1 MGPQPP
7 LKRRP
12 THTPYTRPCKRDISA
27 KLTPAGVGACTHTAR
42 SKKPSY
48 HPPCGYIY
56 IYTRAHRYR
65 GHESIPHCHKSRH
78 ISTITDS
85 FPPCVLRGLPTG
97 IRPCFPRI
105 FSVSNFSTLS
115 LSAARSLFH
124 LDASASFPPPV
135 SHTRPSNRLREI
147 QFRRFSWL
155 TLSLSL
161 YLWLSLVF
169 RSKTHLLFPA
179 KLSTRRRTNF
189 PKCLLEMLRTFLLDL
204 LSPLAI
210 GVKLHIAR
218 YIFTKRARRAAWLAV
233 AFARDTPLRWTNVWR
248 GTFRVIVS
256 ILRCRNFSRRGE

>member
-56 IYTRAHRYR
+56 IYTHTHIDTVATNRYLTVTSLDIFR
-65 GHESIPHCHKSRH
+65 PLPTHFHPVFSVVCPPEFALVFPGYFRFP
-78 ISTITDS
+78 T
-85 FPPCVLRGLPTG
+85 FPPFRYPQ
-97 IRPCFPRI
+97 
-105 FSVSNFSTLS
+105 
-115 LSAARSLFH
+115 SLFH

-147 QFRRFSWL
+147 QFRRFWWL

-161 YLWLSLVF
+161 YLWLSLD
-169 RSKTHLLFPA
+169 P
-179 KLSTRRRTNF
+179 RRTSY
-189 PKCLLEMLRTFLLDL
+189 FLLSFRLEGGRIFPSACWKCYEHFFWIFFL
-204 LSPLAI
+204 LSRSGLSYILHDIFLRSGRLDLPSRLLAI
-210 GVKLHIAR
+210 RHYVGQMFDEVR
-218 YIFTKRARRAAWLAV
+218 FV
-233 AFARDTPLRWTNVWR
+233 
-248 GTFRVIVS
+248 
-256 ILRCRNFSRRGE
+256 

>member
-56 IYTRAHRYR
+56 IYTHAHRYR

-161 YLWLSLVF
+161 SISDFLSSF
-169 RSKTHLLFPA
+169 DP
-179 KLSTRRRTNF
+179 RRTSY
-189 PKCLLEMLRTFLLDL
+189 FLLSFRLEGGRIFPSACWKCYEHFFWIFFL
-204 LSPLAI
+204 LSRSGLSYILHDIFLRSERGGRLDLPSRLLAI
-210 GVKLHIAR
+210 RHYVGQMFDEVR
-218 YIFTKRARRAAWLAV
+218 FV
-233 AFARDTPLRWTNVWR
+233 
-248 GTFRVIVS
+248 
-256 ILRCRNFSRRGE
+256 

>member
-56 IYTRAHRYR
+56 IYTHAHRYR

-97 IRPCFPRI
+97 IRPCFPWI
-105 FSVSNFSTLS
+105 FSVSNFPPF
-115 LSAARSLFH
+115 RYPR
-124 LDASASFPPPV
+124 LDPFSISMPPRVFRLPF
-135 SHTRPSNRLREI
+135 HTRGRLIAFEK
-147 QFRRFSWL
+147 F
-155 TLSLSL
+155 
-161 YLWLSLVF
+161 
-169 RSKTHLLFPA
+169 
-179 KLSTRRRTNF
+179 NF
-189 PKCLLEMLRTFLLDL
+189 DD
-204 LSPLAI
+204 S
-210 GVKLHIAR
+210 H
-218 YIFTKRARRAAWLAV
+218 
-233 AFARDTPLRWTNVWR
+233 D
-248 GTFRVIVS
+248 
-256 ILRCRNFSRRGE
+256 

>member
-56 IYTRAHRYR
+56 IYTRTSIPWPRIDTSLSQVSTYFDHYRLISILCSPWSAHRN
-65 GHESIPHCHKSRH
+65 SPLFSL
-78 ISTITDS
+78 D
-85 FPPCVLRGLPTG
+85 
-97 IRPCFPRI
+97 I
-105 FSVSNFSTLS
+105 FGFQLSTLS

-147 QFRRFSWL
+147 QFRRFS
-155 TLSLSL
+155 
-161 YLWLSLVF
+161 
-169 RSKTHLLFPA
+169 
-179 KLSTRRRTNF
+179 
-189 PKCLLEMLRTFLLDL
+189 
-204 LSPLAI
+204 
-210 GVKLHIAR
+210 
-218 YIFTKRARRAAWLAV
+218 
-233 AFARDTPLRWTNVWR
+233 
-248 GTFRVIVS
+248 
-256 ILRCRNFSRRGE
+256 